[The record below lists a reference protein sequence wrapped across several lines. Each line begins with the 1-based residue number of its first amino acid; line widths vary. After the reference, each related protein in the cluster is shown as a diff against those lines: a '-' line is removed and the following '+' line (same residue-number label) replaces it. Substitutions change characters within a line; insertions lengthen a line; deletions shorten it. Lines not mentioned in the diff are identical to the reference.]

1 MFFFFFLKKLKES
14 VEMETKLQ
22 KTYPTNY
29 SLLIRQDMWKA
40 LYQISSEALQ
50 KKLIKLNVNMD
61 MMIKKCT
68 EKCMWN

>member
-1 MFFFFFLKKLKES
+1 MFFAPITKKLKES